1 MVRTFRQPMLIEKIK
16 SPKKTCQ
23 SRTKNISTS
32 FIERESTI
40 HNFDVVNSDL
50 SDLGKHE
57 GYVERQLNRWNKQF
71 DRGSI

>member
-32 FIERESTI
+32 TM
-40 HNFDVVNSDL
+40 N
-50 SDLGKHE
+50 KHQ
-57 GYVERQLNRWNKQF
+57 RRM
-71 DRGSI
+71 RGRKIYRGQGR